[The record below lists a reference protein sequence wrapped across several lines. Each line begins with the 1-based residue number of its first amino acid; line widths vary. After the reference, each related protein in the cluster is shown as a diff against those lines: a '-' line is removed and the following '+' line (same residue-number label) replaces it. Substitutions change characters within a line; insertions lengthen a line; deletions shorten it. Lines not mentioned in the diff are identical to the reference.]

1 MGKITDEELKRL
13 ESVKNKVLEV
23 ASILG
28 ELNYQKIVIE
38 DQIDQQKETIR
49 GIKQEETNLFEEL
62 KSKYGNIS
70 INIQTGEFS

>member
-13 ESVKNKVLEV
+13 EGVKNKVLEV

-28 ELNYQKIVIE
+28 ELNYQKLVIE
-38 DQIDQQKETIR
+38 DQIDQQKDIIR
-49 GIKQEETNLFEEL
+49 RTKREENDLFEEL

>member
-13 ESVKNKVLEV
+13 ETVKNKVLEV

-28 ELNYQKIVIE
+28 ELNYQKIVID
-38 DQIDQQKETIR
+38 DQIDQQKDSIR
-49 GIKQEETNLFEEL
+49 RIKKEESDLFEEL

>member
-1 MGKITDEELKRL
+1 MGKITEDELKRL
-13 ESVKNKVLEV
+13 EIIKNQVLEV

-38 DQIDQQKETIR
+38 DQIDQQKDNIR
-49 GIKQEETNLFEEL
+49 RVKKEESELFDEL
-62 KSKYGNIS
+62 KLKYGNIS

>member
-13 ESVKNKVLEV
+13 ETIKNQVLEV

-38 DQIDQQKETIR
+38 DQIDQQKDSIR
-49 GIKQEETNLFEEL
+49 RVKKEESELFDEL
-62 KSKYGNIS
+62 KLKYGNIS